1 METMAKNHPTTE
13 TILES
18 STTSATKTKEEA
30 MAADADAEAADA
42 ALQAADQRHDDESS
56 RRSQSTTNDC
66 DGGDN
71 SLSGDSDP
79 GDLGEDNDDDD
90 DEEEDGKGEKQQ
102 GAGGEDSPTSV
113 ASGVPDGD
121 SNADLHALLAFS
133 KKRLDAAEPAVVG
146 EEQQAEEDATDED
159 AAEEEEKKEEDEGSV
174 AGPETGASAQAADA
188 ATTQDVSSEQTE
200 TEGSD
205 AGAKSNEDAASVGLS
220 AKEAEAMANKPGR
233 DSNQELWA
241 LLSYSKQ
248 RLESGTHVT
257 TSSSETKKKSKP
269 RRKKRSSSV
278 GSRSAASGTKS
289 ALTSPSGSPA
299 RPTSGD
305 DSMDELNLDNNNEVQ
320 TKNNTDAE
328 GTDIDDDGEHSRESV
343 ASEIFRSKDSEE
355 TDSEDEEDDSDYS
368 GESSGEE
375 DEEDSSDEEDSD
387 EDSRGGI
394 ATTPSF
400 LRQLEEREEEDGRAA
415 ADAAADVR
423 IMSDAARSYAD
434 AILSVADEKGTG
446 NLTDEQML
454 EAMYVAEAAAA
465 AGEERF
471 TTFGSLGR
479 LHEAK
484 ASIKDLTAS
493 MKVEM
498 EKAAEKAKA
507 AKHRQVARQSKL
519 FSGERP
525 AGKWFKGQ
533 LKTFQDTCAKV
544 DQK

>member
-1 METMAKNHPTTE
+1 MVADPEAGTT
-13 TILES
+13 
-18 STTSATKTKEEA
+18 AQ
-30 MAADADAEAADA
+30 ADA
-42 ALQAADQRHDDESS
+42 AR
-56 RRSQSTTNDC
+56 
-66 DGGDN
+66 
-71 SLSGDSDP
+71 
-79 GDLGEDNDDDD
+79 
-90 DEEEDGKGEKQQ
+90 
-102 GAGGEDSPTSV
+102 
-113 ASGVPDGD
+113 
-121 SNADLHALLAFS
+121 
-133 KKRLDAAEPAVVG
+133 
-146 EEQQAEEDATDED
+146 
-159 AAEEEEKKEEDEGSV
+159 
-174 AGPETGASAQAADA
+174 
-188 ATTQDVSSEQTE
+188 TQDVSSEQTE
-200 TEGSD
+200 TEGND
-205 AGAKSNEDAASVGLS
+205 AGAKRDEDAATEDAADASTEPSAANADLS

-233 DSNQELWA
+233 DSNKELWA

-257 TSSSETKKKSKP
+257 TATGETKKKSKP

-289 ALTSPSGSPA
+289 AVTSPTGSPA
-299 RPTSGD
+299 RPTPGD
-305 DSMDELNLDNNNEVQ
+305 DSMDELNLGNNEVQ
-320 TKNNTDAE
+320 TKNNADAE

-343 ASEIFRSKDSEE
+343 ASEIFRSRDSEGV
-355 TDSEDEEDDSDYS
+355 DSEDEEDDSEYS
-368 GESSGEE
+368 DDEDESSGEE
-375 DEEDSSDEEDSD
+375 DEENSDEDSD

-415 ADAAADVR
+415 ADAAADIR

-454 EAMYVAEAAAA
+454 EAIYVAEAAAA
-465 AGEERF
+465 AGDERF
-471 TTFGSLGR
+471 TTFGSLGK

-507 AKHRQVARQSKL
+507 AKNRQVARQNKL
-519 FSGERP
+519 FSGDRP

-544 DQK
+544 DGK